1 MPALDS
7 LAVLGDGLGP
17 KGSLLSLVGEVG
29 LPPLCDGK
37 GMSYTHLVGAGQD
50 PVRRRRL
57 SHRARDSQR
66 GEVESEGVG
75 GRGGGGADGGGR
87 AEAEGEGQ
95 G

>member
-29 LPPLCDGK
+29 LPPLCDGE

-50 PVRRRRL
+50 PSQKEKAESQGQRQSERRGRVR
-57 SHRARDSQR
+57 
-66 GEVESEGVG
+66 G
-75 GRGGGGADGGGR
+75 GWGSRGGGGGR
-87 AEAEGEGQ
+87 GRTC
-95 G
+95 